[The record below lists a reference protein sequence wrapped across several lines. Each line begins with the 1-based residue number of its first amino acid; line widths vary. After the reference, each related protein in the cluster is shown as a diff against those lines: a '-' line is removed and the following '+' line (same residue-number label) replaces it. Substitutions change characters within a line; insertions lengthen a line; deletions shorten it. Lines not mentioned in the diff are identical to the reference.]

1 MAMPSPLF
9 TKLRHSFLYLT
20 TIIMHQFSGESVGNY
35 VRTFVYKL
43 NVQLNMCLPW
53 QPQAQRTQKYLAC
66 MHYIICLVDV
76 IVRRKFQGNPLK
88 IIKVKFL

>member
-20 TIIMHQFSGESVGNY
+20 TIIMQFSGESVGNY

-43 NVQLNMCLPW
+43 NVQLNMCLKLEISLKVINTRP
-53 QPQAQRTQKYLAC
+53 RSY
-66 MHYIICLVDV
+66 CLTVCEV
-76 IVRRKFQGNPLK
+76 IWPIR
-88 IIKVKFL
+88 